1 MKHKSWVALLAVG
14 PALLLGDQKATCPL
28 GPFDLRPSQQ
38 KQAALYHQLSV
49 TTEAVAPTT
58 RHRASEPPKSIF
70 PATVNFIDTEVF
82 NKMRQDG
89 VAPTN
94 IAGDEEFL
102 RRVTL
107 DLTGQIPDTATVQ
120 AFLADTGADK
130 RARKIDQLL
139 ASDAFVDRWTMWF
152 GDLVQNVQ
160 VSTNSREYY
169 FGRNAYYTY
178 IHDSIR
184 NGKAYDQMVREI
196 ISGKGDSYANG
207 PSNFW
212 VRQMQPNGPIQDT
225 YDNLAAQSGDKFLGM
240 PLLCLSCHN
249 GLGHLELV
257 NTYLKSKARYDFWG
271 EASFFSRT
279 RATRSAYVDPANPN
293 ANFYKYDV
301 EDNVANGTYQLNTT
315 SGNKSPRVAVNGQ
328 STVSPAFILT
338 GEAPRPGEPYRD
350 ALGRTLTADPQFAR
364 AAVNYLWKEMFGLAF
379 VEPVNNFDLNKLD
392 SQPTHPNLLT
402 LLANEFT
409 ADHYD
414 LRTILKTITMSS
426 TYQLSTQYAPGNWNE
441 SWTPYFARHL
451 AHRLTAEA
459 MVDAIARATS
469 VPITF
474 TVNGLGT
481 VMSAMKLPDT
491 LEGGRNVYGR
501 FLDEFGRGDRDA
513 TARSNDTSIAQAL
526 SLMNDQQV
534 VVNRV
539 HRATAN
545 STVAKVLASTT
556 DPGSITDQIFLATLS
571 RRPTAAERQTAMV
584 YLSSGVLAQKTED
597 LQWVLLNSLEFLFD

>member
-1 MKHKSWVALLAVG
+1 
-14 PALLLGDQKATCPL
+14 
-28 GPFDLRPSQQ
+28 
-38 KQAALYHQLSV
+38 
-49 TTEAVAPTT
+49 
-58 RHRASEPPKSIF
+58 
-70 PATVNFIDTEVF
+70 
-82 NKMRQDG
+82 
-89 VAPTN
+89 
-94 IAGDEEFL
+94 
-102 RRVTL
+102 
-107 DLTGQIPDTATVQ
+107 
-120 AFLADTGADK
+120 
-130 RARKIDQLL
+130 
-139 ASDAFVDRWTMWF
+139 MWF
-152 GDLVQNVQ
+152 GDLVQKVQ
-160 VSTNSREYY
+160 VSTSSREYY

-364 AAVNYLWKEMFGLAF
+364 AAVNYLWKEMFGLPF
-379 VEPVNNFDLNKLD
+379 VERVNNFDLNKLD
-392 SQPTHPNLLT
+392 SQPAHPNLLT
-402 LLANEFT
+402 LLGNEFT

-426 TYQLSTQYAPGNWNE
+426 SYQLSTQYTPGNWNE

-481 VMSAMKLPDT
+481 VTSAMKLPDT
-491 LEGGRNVYGR
+491 LEGGRNVYAR